1 MRIVK
6 YRGTSHGTNEYPF
19 LIDETGLSVLPV
31 TSLTLQHRSSDERIS
46 SGIPRLDAMLDG
58 HGFYRGSTILV
69 SGTAGTGKTSM
80 AAHFVDAAC
89 ARGER
94 CLYFSFEES
103 PGQLIRNM
111 RSIGLDL
118 EKWTNKNV
126 LQFHSSR
133 ASVYGLEMHL
143 VAVHKLV
150 DELQPRVVVLD
161 PIGSLGHAGSDR
173 DAAIMLVRLI
183 DFLKVRG
190 ITAFLTDL
198 SMAGTAQEATKVQVS
213 SLVDTWLLLRDI
225 ELGGERNRAMYVLK
239 SRGMAHSN
247 QLREFLLTDHG
258 VDLQDVYVGPEG
270 VLTGSLRLSQEA
282 RERAEATLR
291 RQEAERRKR
300 NREWRREVLEAR
312 ILAMRKE
319 FEAEEEQSALEASYQ
334 AEREQTLAED
344 REKMALSRKAGEDG
358 NVRGRARKI
367 VRIRK

>member
-1 MRIVK
+1 
-6 YRGTSHGTNEYPF
+6 
-19 LIDETGLSVLPV
+19 
-31 TSLTLQHRSSDERIS
+31 
-46 SGIPRLDAMLDG
+46 
-58 HGFYRGSTILV
+58 
-69 SGTAGTGKTSM
+69 
-80 AAHFVDAAC
+80 
-89 ARGER
+89 
-94 CLYFSFEES
+94 
-103 PGQLIRNM
+103 
-111 RSIGLDL
+111 
-118 EKWTNKNV
+118 
-126 LQFHSSR
+126 
-133 ASVYGLEMHL
+133 
-143 VAVHKLV
+143 
-150 DELQPRVVVLD
+150 
-161 PIGSLGHAGSDR
+161 
-173 DAAIMLVRLI
+173 
-183 DFLKVRG
+183 
-190 ITAFLTDL
+190 
-198 SMAGTAQEATKVQVS
+198 MAGTAQEATKVQVS

-258 VDLQDVYVGPEG
+258 VDLQEVYVGPEG

-319 FEAEEEQSALEASYQ
+319 FEAEEEQSALETSYQ

-367 VRIRK
+367 MRIRK